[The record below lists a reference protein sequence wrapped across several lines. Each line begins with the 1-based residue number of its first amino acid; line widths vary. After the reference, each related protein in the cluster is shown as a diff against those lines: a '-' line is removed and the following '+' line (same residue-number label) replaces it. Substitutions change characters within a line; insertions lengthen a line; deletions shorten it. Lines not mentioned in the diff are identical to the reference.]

1 MTSSTTQKLSLGA
14 LTSLVVGS
22 MVGAGI
28 FSLPSTFG
36 RATGVLGAFIAWII
50 AGTGMLMLA
59 FVFQS
64 LAQRK
69 PNLDA
74 GIYAYAKE
82 GFGNYLGFAA
92 AFGFWIGSCVGN
104 VSYWILIK
112 STLGAFFPVFGDGN
126 TLPAILLASVFIW
139 VFHFLILRG
148 VKEAAALNTIATV
161 AKILP
166 IGLFLIMVIW
176 GFKGDVFTLN
186 IWGGELP
193 SWRSLLG
200 QVRNTMLITVFVF
213 IGIEGASVY
222 SRYAKKRSDV
232 GLATVMGFIGVL
244 CLMMMVTMLSYGIM
258 LRPDLGGL
266 RNPSMAGV
274 LSAIVGPW
282 GAKFISIGLIISV
295 LGAYL
300 SWSLLCAEVLWSAA
314 KTNTVPRF
322 FCTENENQAP
332 AAALW
337 LTSITIQ
344 GLLILTM
351 FSQDAFTIALE
362 LTSSLTLIPYLL
374 VAGYALKLAWTH
386 ETYEA
391 DASDRNKEL
400 TFAAIATIYAIGMMY
415 AGGAK
420 HMMLSALI
428 YVPGSILYFLARREQ
443 HAEIFTPVERTIFS
457 IIVIAAVGAV
467 YALASGRMSI

>member
-1 MTSSTTQKLSLGA
+1 MTSSTTEKLSLGA

-22 MVGAGI
+22 MIGAGI

-36 RATGVLGAFIAWII
+36 RATGVLGALIAWII

-69 PNLDA
+69 PDMDA
-74 GIYAYAKE
+74 GIYSYAKA
-82 GFGNYLGFAA
+82 GFGNYLGFAS

-104 VSYWILIK
+104 VSYWVLIK
-112 STLGAFFPVFGDGN
+112 STLGAFFPIFGDGN
-126 TLPAILLASVFIW
+126 TLPAILVASVLLW
-139 VFHFLILRG
+139 AFHILILRG
-148 VKEAAALNTIATV
+148 VKEAATLNTIATV

-166 IGLFLIMVIW
+166 IGLFLIVIIF
-176 GFKGDVFTLN
+176 GFKADVFALN
-186 IWGGELP
+186 IWGGEMP
-193 SWRSLLG
+193 SWQSLFG

-222 SRYAKKRSDV
+222 SRYAKERSHV
-232 GLATVMGFIGVL
+232 GLATIMGFVGVL

-258 LRPDLGGL
+258 LRPDLGAL

-274 LSAIVGPW
+274 LSSIVGPW

-300 SWSLLCAEVLWSAA
+300 SWSLLCAEVLWASA
-314 KTNTVPRF
+314 KTNTMPKIF
-322 FCTENENQAP
+322 STENDKKVP
-332 AAALW
+332 SAALW
-337 LTSITIQ
+337 LTNITIQ
-344 GLLILTM
+344 FFLIITM
-351 FSQDAFTIALE
+351 FSRDAFTIALE

-374 VAGYALKLAWTH
+374 VAGYALKLAWTK
-386 ETYEA
+386 ESYENDPA
-391 DASDRNKEL
+391 NRNKEL
-400 TFAAIATIYAIGMMY
+400 GFAAIATIYALGMMY

-428 YVPGSILYFLARREQ
+428 YVPGSVLYYLARREQ
-443 HAEIFTPVERTIFS
+443 NAEIFTPIERIIFG
-457 IIVIAAVGAV
+457 IVVITAFGAV
-467 YALASGRMSI
+467 YALASGKMII